1 VTHARPIFP
10 GGHGGADGREAAG
23 GAGGETCQ
31 LTAAFERRHG
41 VIDLWEIDLARPIS
55 ESDRALLSAEE
66 TAKAD
71 RIIVEPKRRQSYR
84 ARAELRRILGL
95 YLDADPRELCFVY
108 GEHGKPALGTG
119 PGCEPAPLCFNLS
132 HSGNVALVGVILERP
147 DLQLGVDVEEARHG
161 REFASIA
168 ESFFAPDE
176 VAVFRRLPAF
186 EQPAAFY
193 RAWTRKEAYLKAIG
207 TGLSFS
213 STGFSISYGREEE
226 PQLLRTDRPGD
237 DARRWRM
244 IDVPCPAGYAAA
256 ACWDGEALPLRRFF
270 APHSDPRL

>member
-1 VTHARPIFP
+1 MTHARS
-10 GGHGGADGREAAG
+10 AA
-23 GAGGETCQ
+23 E
-31 LTAAFERRHG
+31 FERRTA

-55 ESDRALLSAEE
+55 EADRALLSAEE

-71 RIIVEPKRRQSYR
+71 RIIIESKRRQSYR

-95 YLDADPRELCFVY
+95 YLDADPRGLCFVY
-108 GEHGKPALGTG
+108 GEHGKPALATTPDGQ
-119 PGCEPAPLCFNLS
+119 PAPLCFNLS
-132 HSGNVALVGVILERP
+132 HSGDVALVGVILERP
-147 DLQLGVDVEEARHG
+147 ELQLGVDVEEARPG

-176 VAVFRRLPAF
+176 VAVFRRIPAH

-213 STGFSISYGREEE
+213 STAFSISYGRDEQ
-226 PQLLRTDRPGD
+226 PQLLRTERSGD
-237 DARRWRM
+237 HARRWRM
-244 IDVPCPAGYAAA
+244 IDVPCPIGYAAA
-256 ACWDGEALPLRRFF
+256 ACWNGESLELRRFV
-270 APHSDPRL
+270 APHSQPDRLQSE